1 VDVQIGG
8 IGLRMDYKGK
18 WKPNLKIIKAIIQFV
33 MKTGRFQ
40 LKAIEAEE
48 VGITEKAEA
57 A

>member
-1 VDVQIGG
+1 
-8 IGLRMDYKGK
+8 
-18 WKPNLKIIKAIIQFV
+18 